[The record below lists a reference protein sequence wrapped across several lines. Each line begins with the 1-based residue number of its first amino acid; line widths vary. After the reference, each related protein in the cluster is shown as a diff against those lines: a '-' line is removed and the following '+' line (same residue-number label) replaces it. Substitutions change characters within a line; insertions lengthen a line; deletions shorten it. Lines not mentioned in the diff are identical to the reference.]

1 MFNIINLEEVTS
13 TMDEIKKY
21 SVNTIVVANRQ
32 TKGRGKDDRNWVSD
46 NSNNLYMTLS
56 LKANND
62 NVDYSHY
69 TFLTSIA
76 VIKTIVNLGV
86 NDNNIKS
93 KWPND
98 VLINSKKFCGIL
110 LERDMQKEFLSIG
123 VGINID
129 SYPELLER
137 MIFQPTSL
145 LKEGFNV
152 KKKDIFEGFVDI
164 FEQYSNRLV
173 NEGFE
178 WLRNEWL
185 NYAYSLGNEIIVKI
199 KNLQINGIF
208 EDLDKDGTLLLRKD
222 DNIIKVKSG
231 DIF

>member
-21 SVNTIVVANRQ
+21 PVNTIVVANRQ

-56 LKANND
+56 LKADND

-185 NYAYSLGNEIIVKI
+185 NYAYNLGNEIIVKI

>member
-21 SVNTIVVANRQ
+21 PVNTIVVANRQ

-56 LKANND
+56 LKADND

-123 VGINID
+123 VGINVD
-129 SYPELLER
+129 SYPESLER